1 MKVNLLIS
9 KTNGQKKV
17 IPLTKAA
24 TTLGRGKECDLRIP
38 LDSCSR
44 QHCQITM
51 QENVLRVKDLGS
63 SNGTFVNN
71 QRIEEAG
78 LAAGDRLT
86 IGPVVMT
93 VQVDG
98 KPADSLAS
106 SDEMELATGELIPS
120 KTGSDID
127 ALSAA
132 AGGEEMDEDPISA
145 LEALAESQEDEG

>member
-9 KTNGQKKV
+9 KTSGQKKV
-17 IPLTKAA
+17 IPLSKP
-24 TTLGRGKECDLRIP
+24 TTVLGRSQECDLRIP

-44 QHCQITM
+44 KHCQIIM
-51 QENVLRVKDLGS
+51 QDNVLRVKDLGS

-71 QRIEEAG
+71 QRIEETG

-98 KPADSLAS
+98 KPADSVAQSESMDLAV
-106 SDEMELATGELIPS
+106 GELIPS
-120 KTGSDID
+120 KTGGDIE

-132 AGGEEMDEDPISA
+132 AGGEKMDEDPISA